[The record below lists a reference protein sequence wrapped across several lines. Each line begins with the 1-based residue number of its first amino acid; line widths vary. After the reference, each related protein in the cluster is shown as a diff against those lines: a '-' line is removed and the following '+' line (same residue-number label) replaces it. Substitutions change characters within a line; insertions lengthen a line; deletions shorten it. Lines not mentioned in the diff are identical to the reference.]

1 MGIHTIFSRETVLSG
16 IPSMAS
22 GPFHIWDTAT
32 PPHLS
37 LIQTCILRSEAN
49 FMLPPSHPGNTVDQ
63 TYLYTRI
70 FLTRIIWLRG
80 GLNPF
85 CNLETSNFY
94 GPGHFCPTMGKSG
107 MSKSGKVGTPQEGK
121 RWNYLKN
128 VPFICSGPLG
138 ICTLLRKVSYLAL
151 CDYTGL
157 RRGELISKRS
167 APTASQRAWV
177 TATATLMEC
186 ILNGWRKK
194 PCL

>member
-94 GPGHFCPTMGKSG
+94 GPGHFCLTMGKSG
-107 MSKSGKVGTPQEGK
+107 CPSQARWALHKRERDGTIL
-121 RWNYLKN
+121 RMCLLSVV
-128 VPFICSGPLG
+128 VP
-138 ICTLLRKVSYLAL
+138 
-151 CDYTGL
+151 
-157 RRGELISKRS
+157 
-167 APTASQRAWV
+167 
-177 TATATLMEC
+177 
-186 ILNGWRKK
+186 
-194 PCL
+194 